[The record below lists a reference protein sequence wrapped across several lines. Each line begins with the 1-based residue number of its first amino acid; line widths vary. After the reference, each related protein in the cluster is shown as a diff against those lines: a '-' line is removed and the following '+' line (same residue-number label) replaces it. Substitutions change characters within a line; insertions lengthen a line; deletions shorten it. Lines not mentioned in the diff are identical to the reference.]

1 VVKTDFFFLERN
13 MKISKQEILHVAHLA
28 RLELDDAAIE
38 KFTGQIGTVL
48 EYVDQLK
55 AVDTTGVKP
64 TSHAISLTNAFREDA
79 ERQHLKT
86 DKALA
91 NAPER
96 DEGSFIVPKVVG

>member
-1 VVKTDFFFLERN
+1 
-13 MKISKQEILHVAHLA
+13 MKISRQEILHVAHLA
-28 RLELDDAAIE
+28 RLELDDDAIE

-55 AVDTTGVKP
+55 AVDTAGVKP

-79 ERQHLKT
+79 EKKHLKT
-86 DKALA
+86 DKVLA

>member
-1 VVKTDFFFLERN
+1 

-55 AVDTTGVKP
+55 AVDTAGVKP
-64 TSHAISLTNAFREDA
+64 TSHAISLTNAFREDT